1 MRLASRFGYAN
12 QIRRDRP
19 LTHEELMHYVPGIF
33 GEDKHTSRSQ
43 NYTYIPTITVLES
56 LQREGFQPFFACQTR
71 VRDPGRRGYTKHML
85 RLRRAGEINGEHV
98 PEIILLNSH
107 DGTSSYQMLPGYFRF
122 VCQNG
127 CVCGQSLGE
136 VRVPHRGNVVDRVIE
151 GAYEVVGVFD
161 RIEGHS
167 GSMLRIWRR
176 YASGSIPFRRQVP
189 AFLATSRNLSAEAGI
204 RGKNALPGHESP
216 GHWSSNQSRFS
227 QHGTNIFG
235 EKLVTG
241 SWSAQRVSN
250 QCS

>member
-1 MRLASRFGYAN
+1 MRLASRFGHVN

-19 LTHEELMHYVPGIF
+19 LTHEELMHYVPSIF
-33 GEDKHTSRSQ
+33 GEDRHTSRSER
-43 NYTYIPTITVLES
+43 YAYIPTITVLEN

-136 VRVPHRGNVVDRVIE
+136 VRVPHRGNVVEKVIE

-161 RIEGHS
+161 RI
-167 GSMLRIWRR
+167 
-176 YASGSIPFRRQVP
+176 
-189 AFLATSRNLSAEAGI
+189 
-204 RGKNALPGHESP
+204 PGHESP

-227 QHGTNIFG
+227 QYGTNIFG
-235 EKLVTG
+235 EMLVTG

-250 QCS
+250 QCG